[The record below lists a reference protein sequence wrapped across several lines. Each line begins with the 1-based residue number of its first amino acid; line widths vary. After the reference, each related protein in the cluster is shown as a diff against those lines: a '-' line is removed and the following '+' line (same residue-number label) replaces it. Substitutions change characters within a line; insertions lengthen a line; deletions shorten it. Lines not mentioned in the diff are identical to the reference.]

1 MASLNEEAVDH
12 LLGKL
17 AQSSDDCWDVYE
29 EVGRVVVAQLKETN
43 WRALQR
49 IAQAWM
55 TSAAA
60 QGSLADTPTDSP
72 DHAAAEATAN
82 EADAALCALIAR
94 AVFGEKDMSH

>member
-29 EVGRVVVAQLKETN
+29 EVGRVVVARLKETN
-43 WRALQR
+43 WRALHA

-60 QGSLADTPTDSP
+60 QGSLADTPPESP
-72 DHAAAEATAN
+72 DHAAVEATAN
-82 EADAALCALIAR
+82 DADAVLCTLIAR
-94 AVFGEKDMSH
+94 AVFGEEGARH